1 MHYLKS
7 HPDHWQDVFVGSI
20 VGTTLAY
27 FCYRQYYPS
36 LSSEVSH
43 FPYGPRIKEEEILPI
58 HTELHAAPYE
68 PHAEY
73 TDEGGVASVPSH
85 SFELSGTVP
94 RPNLGP
100 MEEMWKSDGREE
112 PAVPEHSHHFPG
124 Q

>member
-1 MHYLKS
+1 M
-7 HPDHWQDVFVGSI
+7 
-20 VGTTLAY
+20 
-27 FCYRQYYPS
+27 
-36 LSSEVSH
+36 
-43 FPYGPRIKEEEILPI
+43 LPI
-58 HTELHAAPYE
+58 HTELHTAPYE

-73 TDEGGVASVPSH
+73 TDEGGVASFPTPSH

-124 Q
+124 H